1 MLQQTFLP
9 PIFEFQDDS
18 VACASA
24 GMRTNLYYFEERI
37 LSVCATSLLLE
48 SSLIDKS
55 NEMMMMMMM
64 IELGDTKIKVK
75 D

>member
-1 MLQQTFLP
+1 LLILSRAQAQGCVL
-9 PIFEFQDDS
+9 I
-18 VACASA
+18 V
-24 GMRTNLYYFEERI
+24 YYFEERI

-48 SSLIDKS
+48 SSLVDKS
-55 NEMMMMMMM
+55 NEIMMMM

>member
-1 MLQQTFLP
+1 
-9 PIFEFQDDS
+9 
-18 VACASA
+18 
-24 GMRTNLYYFEERI
+24 
-37 LSVCATSLLLE
+37 TSLLLE

-55 NEMMMMMMM
+55 NEMMMMMM